1 MLQRKAVTASE
12 SVQYSDWRDDFKAME
27 YEFIDL
33 IKPEPFVVSDNVSE
47 GNKSESQ
54 KIQKVETFMRGKDS
68 QITRST
74 GAGALTPDAAKQ
86 LGPKAEELRK
96 KKASKT
102 DIPGFT
108 KEKGY

>member
-1 MLQRKAVTASE
+1 
-12 SVQYSDWRDDFKAME
+12 ME

-33 IKPEPFVVSDNVSE
+33 IKPEPLVSDNVSE

-54 KIQKVETFMRGKDS
+54 KIQEGGNFMRGKDS
-68 QITRST
+68 QIARST

-108 KEKGY
+108 KKKVTEGKYSDSET